1 MDLKIFQ
8 WRIGINPI
16 LLTHED
22 VIFNKSELLFL
33 NVEEETTPSPLEM
46 AIA

>member
-8 WRIGINPI
+8 WHTGINPI
-16 LLTHED
+16 LLIHED
-22 VIFNKSELLFL
+22 VILNKSVLLFL
-33 NVEEETTPSPLEM
+33 NVEGETTLSPLEM